1 MQSLAV
7 KKEKTSASTE
17 ANKTKLQTNYT
28 TEDTWRCDCG
38 RENSNL
44 TLECPCKEEENEI
57 DRFLARLDWMAEFD
71 EYPLTDEQDEEEM
84 RRDHFRR
91 AI

>member
-1 MQSLAV
+1 MFTAV
-7 KKEKTSASTE
+7 KEKTSVGAE

-28 TEDTWRCDCG
+28 TEDTWRCECG
-38 RENSNL
+38 RKNSTL

-71 EYPLTDEQDEEEM
+71 EYPLTDEEDEEEQY
-84 RRDHFRR
+84 REHFRR
-91 AI
+91 AV